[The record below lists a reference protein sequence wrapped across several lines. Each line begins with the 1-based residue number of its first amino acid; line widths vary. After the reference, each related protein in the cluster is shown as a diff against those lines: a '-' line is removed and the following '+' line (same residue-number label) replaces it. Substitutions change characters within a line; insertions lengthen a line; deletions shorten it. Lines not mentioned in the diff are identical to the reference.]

1 MKNKFIVN
9 INKIKYTHIKKAR
22 SANKNFSHIKKARSA
37 NKNFSHIKKSQAHSR
52 LRLFINIKKCK
63 FLLCQ

>member
-37 NKNFSHIKKSQAHSR
+37 IKNLIWFLKLFSHGLGRYVKKS
-52 LRLFINIKKCK
+52 
-63 FLLCQ
+63 